1 MELNVVDISMRRAGC
16 PSPPNGATPELN
28 AYKAL
33 AASVHQTNGMVVAVF
48 IGLNRHGGTDLC

>member
-1 MELNVVDISMRRAGC
+1 MRRAGC
-16 PSPPNGATPELN
+16 PSLPNGATPELN